1 MPPILVYERNK
12 AYVMEQFHNGH
23 FDYVEVVQEVAQR
36 DFFRYVASGT
46 LLERLAESYPWP
58 RRKCRHGS
66 IWRRTWPCVYMAT
79 MPSTAFPG

>member
-36 DFFRYVASGT
+36 DFFLYAGMRIVSGNVHECPV
-46 LLERLAESYPWP
+46 L
-58 RRKCRHGS
+58 
-66 IWRRTWPCVYMAT
+66 
-79 MPSTAFPG
+79 